1 MTGSTGEGGAGVAV
15 GVATLAGAVGD
26 ALLSTLVV
34 DGTVIVTAGA
44 AGDVMVTWAG
54 WADDGTSV
62 MRGRAGSLAVASSAI
77 AGFSLC
83 SSSFFSSSVAMSF
96 RTRLAVC
103 LVSDESL

>member
-1 MTGSTGEGGAGVAV
+1 
-15 GVATLAGAVGD
+15 
-26 ALLSTLVV
+26 
-34 DGTVIVTAGA
+34 
-44 AGDVMVTWAG
+44 
-54 WADDGTSV
+54 
-62 MRGRAGSLAVASSAI
+62 MRVRAGSLAVASSAI